1 MKKKLES
8 ELISIAHRILK
19 LKGREDVNKM
29 HAAVAELY
37 QKLSVLKFAH
47 ENFEDDIPAI
57 GNNSAFYNM
66 VNKVYA
72 QKVSDSIEIEDKL
85 YVNMDEVED
94 DGIMEPVMETIK
106 DIVAQMPEEA
116 QKVDELVEAV
126 VAKPQLHKQD
136 LHEIAADFKEM
147 PVFEPADTANDDK
160 QKSLNDRLKS
170 EDLVVGLNDK
180 IAFIKHLFNGDDAIY
195 NKVLS
200 QLNTSGSF
208 EEASNFISTIIKPD
222 FNHWDGKEEY
232 EERFMAIIENK
243 FN

>member
-147 PVFEPADTANDDK
+147 PVFEPADTTSGDK